1 MAVKKKVRR
10 KRKIGALPVAFS
22 GSVWGIGFKVVH
34 QFDIYGS
41 VNSIIEDKENGK
53 EIANIDGNL
62 KYVKDQADKFYRYIL
77 RNQKEPINPNEAG
90 KNLDLLKK
98 TIEKFTS
105 NLSKEVREYNK
116 GVKSKITVPKLTAP
130 AKLPV
135 KKKTATKKKAAPK
148 KEKAIY
154 KAPKKA
160 TQASEGWQYGSSNL
174 AHDKRYQAKPPGKR
188 FSDLTGK
195 PYYER
200 RANRSDKGQLLGIHK
215 DTKSHNVNI
224 KVVSGF
230 FDTSIITTLD
240 QLKKE
245 YLKLAKKYHPDA
257 GGTTVQ
263 FQDLQN
269 EYEKLLKKLVN
280 GSNLN
285 EEQKKNEFELD
296 EAIRKVIDS
305 LVNIQNINIELI
317 GQWLWIS
324 GDTYPVKEVFKSL
337 KMFPV
342 KKNDTFYWVYKGAES
357 SGRGKMDM
365 EQIKAKYGV
374 TNLKAPQTKRI
385 SGFIKINKTSLK
397 NNLRKVL
404 KALNKRPV

>member
-62 KYVKDQADKFYRYIL
+62 KFVKDQADKFYRYIL
-77 RNQKEPINPNEAG
+77 RNQKEPINPSEAG

-135 KKKTATKKKAAPK
+135 KKKTATKKAAK
-148 KEKAIY
+148 QKNAAGY
-154 KAPKKA
+154 
-160 TQASEGWQYGSSNL
+160 QYGTSSEL
-174 AHDKRYQAKPPGKR
+174 YDMRYQALKPGKR
-188 FSDLTGK
+188 ISKATGR
-195 PYYER
+195 PYYEY

-230 FDTSIITTLD
+230 FDTSIINTLD

-296 EAIRKVIDS
+296 EAIRKVMDS

-324 GDTYPVKEVFKSL
+324 GDTRPVKEVFKSL